1 MSHTP
6 FVSPFGMIF
15 FSVQLPSSKVW
26 IQSQRRPEV
35 AGGNGANCWQLS
47 SVGTMDFDDL
57 DDAIE
62 QRIAEGDTEA
72 LKGVQPGTLLKGFG
86 FAKMGLN

>member
-1 MSHTP
+1 
-6 FVSPFGMIF
+6 
-15 FSVQLPSSKVW
+15 
-26 IQSQRRPEV
+26 
-35 AGGNGANCWQLS
+35 
-47 SVGTMDFDDL
+47 MDFDDL